1 MKCHCEAF
9 FAEAIPLFNEDCPA
23 VRDAEK
29 RHFVASLLAMTL
41 IFKRPHHRFMV
52 EFVGLYSYLNV
63 LIQRLIP
70 LIGFIEGPRAEKQC
84 RP

>member
-1 MKCHCEAF
+1 MDAHF
-9 FAEAIPLFNEDCPA
+9 RGHDIFLFKLSHYP
-23 VRDAEK
+23 
-29 RHFVASLLAMTL
+29 FL
-41 IFKRPHHRFMV
+41 V